1 MRHEIIMAGFGG
13 QGIMLM
19 GQILA
24 TAAMIEN
31 QDVVWH
37 PSYGPEMRGGTA
49 YCTVVLSDSGLG
61 SPVASAFDSA
71 VIMDAPSLGKFLGKI
86 KPGGLLILNTS
97 LVTVPEPAPAGLRVV
112 PVMANELAE
121 KVGDARVAN
130 LAMLGAFVEV
140 TKLVATESIPAALRC
155 IIPERRHNLLPLNQ
169 RAFDEGAR
177 AVRGG

>member
-112 PVMANELAE
+112 P
-121 KVGDARVAN
+121 D